1 MERSPTREIYS
12 SKIPLSKLGSQI
24 NVLMMQ
30 LNIFIKKKT
39 KPNPNK
45 EEIIKI
51 RPKINKIETTQRI
64 NKSKSCV
71 LKEDK
76 QTFGSANQRK
86 KERAKMNRI

>member
-1 MERSPTREIYS
+1 MERSPAREIYS

-30 LNIFIKKKT
+30 LNIFIKKK

-51 RPKINKIETTQRI
+51 RPKINKIGTTQRI

-71 LKEDK
+71 LEEDK
-76 QTFGSANQRK
+76 QIFGSANQRK
-86 KERAKMNRI
+86 KGRAKMNRI

>member
-76 QTFGSANQRK
+76 QIFGSANQRK